1 MFLSLN
7 LFVFA
12 WKIMY
17 FFWGGYN
24 LLFSTKKLKI
34 LGSGMIVF
42 TFWVIYIFPNRNLGE
57 FYRHEKKELHEV
69 ANRSMS

>member
-1 MFLSLN
+1 
-7 LFVFA
+7 
-12 WKIMY
+12 
-17 FFWGGYN
+17 
-24 LLFSTKKLKI
+24 LFSTKKLKI